1 MNPALLFGALLI
13 GATCAAGAR
22 YGARVGLASAAIV
35 ASTPT
40 FLSQIV
46 QPVSHVPAAALWLT
60 AVAAV
65 TAGRNQGAVIGG
77 IAAAAAIVMRP
88 HLVPLVIPLVLFLLL
103 RPERLWRERIG
114 AVARFAAAAAA
125 GAVCV
130 AIIRNAFDGSPFS
143 SGYESIDAF
152 FNAQNVAPNATR
164 YATWLSE
171 TLTPGWV
178 LVAAAPFLL
187 PGALT
192 RLFLWMFLVNVACNL
207 PYAVADDWSDLRV
220 LLPTIP
226 LVVVL
231 AIAVIDSLCRR
242 TWSWTSR
249 PVLAAVAAAMVIFGI
264 RARLFT

>member
-1 MNPALLFGALLI
+1 MSAAPLFGALLI
-13 GATCAAGAR
+13 GATYAVGAR

-35 ASTPT
+35 ASTPI
-40 FLSQIV
+40 FLSEIV
-46 QPVSHVPAAALWLT
+46 RPMSHVPAAALWLT

-65 TAGRNQGAVIGG
+65 TAGRGRAPVLGG
-77 IAAAAAIVMRP
+77 VAAAAAIVMRSN
-88 HLVPLVIPLVLFLLL
+88 LVPLVIPLVLFLLL

-114 AVARFAAAAAA
+114 AAARFAAAAAA
-125 GAVCV
+125 GLVCV
-130 AIIRNAFDGSPFS
+130 ALIQNAFDASPFS
-143 SGYESIDAF
+143 SGYESIDTL

-178 LVAAAPFLL
+178 VAAAAPFLL

-192 RLFLWMFLVNVACNL
+192 RLFLWMFLVNVACHL
-207 PYAVADDWSDLRV
+207 PYAVFDDWSNLRV

-242 TWSWTSR
+242 TWSWMSR
-249 PVLAAVAAAMVIFGI
+249 PVLAAVAAAMAI
-264 RARLFT
+264 RGYMR